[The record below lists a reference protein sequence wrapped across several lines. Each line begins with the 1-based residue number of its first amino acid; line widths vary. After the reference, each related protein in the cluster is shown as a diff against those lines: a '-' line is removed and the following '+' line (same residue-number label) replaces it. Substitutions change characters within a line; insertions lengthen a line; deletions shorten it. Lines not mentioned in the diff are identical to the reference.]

1 MPIPCRNSRRFHSL
15 KNLSFIFN
23 SQLLRRR
30 KKEEGRRKRDNSQLL
45 TRSGGHGGHRPYKM
59 STVNYQLSTINR
71 SVRYQ
76 FLNFANSPIK
86 QQTSYAN
93 DKHR

>member
-45 TRSGGHGGHRPYKM
+45 TRSGGHGGTAPTKCQL
-59 STVNYQLSTINR
+59 STVNCQLLTDR
-71 SVRYQ
+71 CVT
-76 FLNFANSPIK
+76 NS
-86 QQTSYAN
+86 
-93 DKHR
+93 